1 MMDYSARIAKIE
13 ESKTLAV
20 SKKAD
25 KLTADGED
33 IVSFGAGEPDFP
45 TPEFIKKAAV
55 EAMDKGYTGYTS
67 VSGLPELKESAVNYF
82 ADNYSYEYSTDE
94 VIVCNG
100 GKQVL
105 FNALSAIVEPED
117 EILIP
122 KPYWV
127 SYPEIVK
134 LAGGKPR
141 FIETKVENKYKLTAA
156 ELKAAITAQTK
167 AVIINSP
174 SNPDGHFYS
183 KSELRQ
189 LIEIIAAEDIFII
202 SDEIYD
208 KLLYD
213 GRDFSSMIELF
224 PELKEKIL
232 VVNGM
237 SKSYSMTGWRVGLGF
252 ASSEWIA
259 KMTKIQSHTT
269 SNVNTIAQYASA
281 KALASPE
288 LKKIVKDR
296 CQIYQERRDL
306 TAKLLADIA
315 GLKTITPAGA
325 FYFFIDISELI
336 SKKIEGQEIED
347 SLSFTDLLLEY
358 NKVAVVPG
366 IAFGMDNFIRISF
379 ALSKEKIREGIS
391 RIADFA
397 ARLEA

>member
-1 MMDYSARIAKIE
+1 
-13 ESKTLAV
+13 
-20 SKKAD
+20 
-25 KLTADGED
+25 
-33 IVSFGAGEPDFP
+33 
-45 TPEFIKKAAV
+45 
-55 EAMDKGYTGYTS
+55 
-67 VSGLPELKESAVNYF
+67 
-82 ADNYSYEYSTDE
+82 
-94 VIVCNG
+94 
-100 GKQVL
+100 
-105 FNALSAIVEPED
+105 
-117 EILIP
+117 
-122 KPYWV
+122 
-127 SYPEIVK
+127 
-134 LAGGKPR
+134 
-141 FIETKVENKYKLTAA
+141 
-156 ELKAAITAQTK
+156 
-167 AVIINSP
+167 
-174 SNPDGHFYS
+174 
-183 KSELRQ
+183 
-189 LIEIIAAEDIFII
+189 
-202 SDEIYD
+202 
-208 KLLYD
+208 
-213 GRDFSSMIELF
+213 
-224 PELKEKIL
+224 
-232 VVNGM
+232 
-237 SKSYSMTGWRVGLGF
+237 
-252 ASSEWIA
+252 
-259 KMTKIQSHTT
+259 MTKIQSHTT